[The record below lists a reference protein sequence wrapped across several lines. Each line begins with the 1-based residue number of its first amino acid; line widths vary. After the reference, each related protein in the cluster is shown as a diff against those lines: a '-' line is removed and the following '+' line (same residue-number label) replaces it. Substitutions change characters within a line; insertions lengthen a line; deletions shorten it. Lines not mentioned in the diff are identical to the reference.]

1 MEAQWQ
7 DEFYR
12 AAASLLPKDAT
23 ISPEYGRQKG
33 AEVQVDFYIAKY
45 DWLFKIL
52 REGIAMSS
60 HKRRFEYG
68 GMKIPLQCG
77 AIHL

>member
-12 AAASLLPKDAT
+12 AAVSLLPNDAT
-23 ISPEYGRQKG
+23 ISPEYGREAG
-33 AEVQVDFYIAKY
+33 AEGQVDFYIAKY
-45 DWLFKIL
+45 DWLIEIL

-60 HKRRFEYG
+60 HERRFEYG
-68 GMKIPLQCG
+68 GMKKSPVNVDVP
-77 AIHL
+77 